1 MLTVFLPCISLA
13 NCMISTRKQQ
23 LNRQFAQNQWAWISL
38 ALFSWLGFA
47 AMVAMFYLAMTKP
60 AHSADRPA
68 RKATID
74 LSRADWQPVPN
85 GKKAAVFWVD
95 AKGFKQKKGET
106 VVTYDLIDD
115 EAGYSRMET
124 DCGKSRSRA
133 IRQGYMTATPG
144 KAEYVAFPNAEWL
157 SNQNDPLKT
166 NLEKFVCTL
175 NRSRSTTTQAS
186 P

>member
-1 MLTVFLPCISLA
+1 
-13 NCMISTRKQQ
+13 MISIRKQQ
-23 LNRQFAQNQWAWISL
+23 LKRQLAQNQSAWISL
-38 ALFSWLGFA
+38 ALLSWLGFA
-47 AMVAMFYLAMTKP
+47 AMVATFYFATTKP
-60 AHSADRPA
+60 AHSVGRAE

-85 GKKAAVFWVD
+85 GKKAAIFWVD

-106 VVTYDLIDD
+106 VVIYDLIDD

-124 DCGKSRSRA
+124 DCVKSRSRA
-133 IRQGYMTATPG
+133 IRQGQMTATLG

-157 SNQNDPLKT
+157 SNQNDPLKN